1 MARAGSYGK
10 VGMGPK
16 KKKAGPS
23 KPMTFGQAFAKNRKA
38 GKKTFTYKGKK
49 YTTQTKAEVSK
60 KATRKKNV
68 AAKKKIRKVT
78 KPGSGVG
85 VKLSMAA
92 RKAARMKARKTRKA
106 NRAMRKKS

>member
-1 MARAGSYGK
+1 MAMKA
-10 VGMGPK
+10 PK
-16 KKKAGPS
+16 KKA
-23 KPMTFGQAFAKNRKA
+23 MTFGQAFSKNRKA

-49 YTTQTKAEVSK
+49 YTTQTKAEVSR

-92 RKAARMKARKTRKA
+92 RNAARMKARKTRKA
-106 NRAMRKKS
+106 NRAMRRKS